1 MITDE
6 EFEQFSELRRQQA
19 REREYRLLKRW
30 HELLDSILPGGR
42 SPDEVENV
50 RDFSRNEPILV
61 FERLLG
67 DDADG
72 SRPLPD
78 ETVARLWDIGYEM
91 GFDQHE
97 LMDDETLAA
106 ARPERRTRPGPPW
119 NLFGGGH
126 GPGRAIPGKRE
137 FPSRWSDETTL
148 RHTMDVAQHP
158 SGAVQLPNRDFRAWG
173 ERDGVLLSVLLSPIG
188 EVLTSYPVSGEGV
201 VQHPVHRLA
210 EGLMP
215 LLRNLLE
222 SVAAPSAG
230 EPRCSM
236 DELLAV
242 GEWPHLILSLEA
254 LGADE
259 RTVAELRELAG
270 L

>member
-1 MITDE
+1 MITDAE
-6 EFEQFSELRRQQA
+6 MEQFDELRRQQQCD
-19 REREYRLLKRW
+19 RENRLDRRW
-30 HELLDSILPGGR
+30 EDLLNSILPSR
-42 SPDEVENV
+42 NTPEEVES
-50 RDFSRNEPILV
+50 FMHLARNEPVIA
-61 FERLLG
+61 FSDLLSA
-67 DDADG
+67 DALG
-72 SRPLPD
+72 SDPLPD
-78 ETVARLWDIGYEM
+78 ETVAQLWEVGYEM
-91 GFDQHE
+91 GFEQHE
-97 LMDDETLAA
+97 LLSDKVLAA

-126 GPGRAIPGKRE
+126 GPGQAIPGKRA

-173 ERDGVLLSVLLSPIG
+173 ERDGVLLSVLLSPLG

-201 VQHPVHRLA
+201 VQHPVHQLA

-215 LLRNLLE
+215 LLRNLVD
-222 SVAAPSAG
+222 SVTARSAD

-259 RTVAELRELAG
+259 RTIPELRELAG

>member
-1 MITDE
+1 MITDAE
-6 EFEQFSELRRQQA
+6 MEQFRELRRQQE
-19 REREYRLLKRW
+19 RDREYRLLRRW
-30 HELLDSILPGGR
+30 HDLLDSILPSGR
-42 SPDEVENV
+42 TPEEVES
-50 RDFSRNEPILV
+50 FLHMARNEPV
-61 FERLLG
+61 VAFASLLHA
-67 DDADG
+67 DALG
-72 SRPLPD
+72 SAPLPD
-78 ETVARLWDIGYEM
+78 ETVAQLWDVGYEM
-91 GFDQHE
+91 EFEPHE
-97 LMDDETLAA
+97 LLSDEVLAA

-222 SVAAPSAG
+222 SVTAPSAG